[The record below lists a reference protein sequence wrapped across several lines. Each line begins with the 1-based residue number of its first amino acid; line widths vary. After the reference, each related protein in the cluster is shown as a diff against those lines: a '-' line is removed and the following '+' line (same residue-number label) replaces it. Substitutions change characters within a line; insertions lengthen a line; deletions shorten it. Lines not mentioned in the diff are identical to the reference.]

1 MSEVQRLALET
12 MADRS
17 IGALLVLGL
26 GWVWPENV
34 RQSDAVAERVL
45 DVLGKEGN

>member
-1 MSEVQRLALET
+1 MSETQKLALSE

-26 GWVWPENV
+26 GWVWPENI

-45 DVLGKEGN
+45 DVLRKEGN